1 MKTIKAICLTLLM
14 FVAPALQAQVIEIYS
29 NLYQGYEHIPNKY
42 YMYQIDS
49 LVYVPAQDWNIDF
62 QAINYYKDSLN
73 QIHAVAS
80 ITIGP
85 DAHLA
90 KAALG
95 YGLGN
100 IHILND
106 SVPTVTLTAG
116 STQDVDFLIS
126 DNTNPGS
133 IYVLTENKYFQG
145 SYYTR
150 QVQVQ
155 LPDSMKTWTSL
166 GKGVMTEN
174 FFFGTTSECEFF
186 VCDQDPAYFRIYQ
199 PFHNLMVSAGDG
211 NTYPFYMFDIFS
223 KDASEYLDFR
233 ILPASETGIE
243 GLVYFDAV
251 NSGYYMDNYGAD
263 VYVYHPKAFSSF
275 QDPYYWTY
283 NKVIYWQE
291 NGQPGQ
297 VQLAPFFYLN
307 GIGGFDYTQA
317 NDIITLT
324 FPGYVVPDHSISLQ
338 NVHVEIQD
346 TATFV
351 VADLALGADV
361 RNACAIVVP
370 QAVNVNRVA
379 NEMLNGW
386 VPYESVQSG
395 TITLPFNVDELGSS
409 ELQLVVAVIE
419 DDKVL
424 KVTSAPFTY
433 IKPVVDNSYVTVGT
447 ADYGYRAYWCD
458 MDSDGNYIPLWATG
472 LELQQSQERPGTYRI
487 RNWGDMP
494 IDFEFSIDYETCRV
508 TVPVQHVTNNESY
521 GEIYAATACDVYSGY
536 EDYISTYD
544 PEAGMATLLMAYFLP
559 NGSGFAPEY
568 EYIVLHFNET
578 SDSISN
584 TRMRQK
590 TNVVTKIRKQ
600 TPSRVARM
608 GKPVKMEL
616 MKQNNLKQENNDT
629 SSNRGLR
636 QHRPVRPESFAER
649 L

>member
-1 MKTIKAICLTLLM
+1 MKTIKAICLTLLI
-14 FVAPALQAQVIEIYS
+14 FVVSTVQAQVIEIYD
-29 NLYQGYEHIPNKY
+29 NQYGMVFKD
-42 YMYQIDS
+42 YMSSYDS
-49 LVYVPAQDWNIDF
+49 LVYVPAQDWNIEF
-62 QAINYYKDSLN
+62 QAINYYKDSEN

-90 KAALG
+90 KAAIG
-95 YGLGN
+95 RGLGN

-116 STQDVDFLIS
+116 STQDVDFMIS

-133 IYVLTENKYFQG
+133 IYVLTENKYFRG

-186 VCDQDPAYFRIYQ
+186 VCDQDPAHFRIYQ

-275 QDPYYWTY
+275 QAPNYWTY

-297 VQLAPFFYLN
+297 VQLAPYFYLD
-307 GIGGFDYTQA
+307 GIGGFDYTQE

-338 NVHVEIQD
+338 NVHVEFQD

-351 VADLALGADV
+351 VTDLALGADV

-447 ADYGYRAYWCD
+447 ADYGYKAFWGD
-458 MDSDGNYIPLWATG
+458 IDSDGNYIPLWATG

-487 RNWGDMP
+487 LNWGAGSN
-494 IDFEFSIDYETCRV
+494 FEFSINYETNEV
-508 TVPVQHVTNNESY
+508 TVPVQYVTAIEQ
-521 GEIYAATACDVYSGY
+521 GDVYVAPVSNVYAGY
-536 EDYISTYD
+536 ENERCIYD
-544 PEAGMATLLMAYFLP
+544 PETQTVDMHLAYYLP
-559 NGSGFAPEY
+559 DLGQGFAPDH
-568 EYIVLHFNET
+568 EYIILHIDEE

-600 TPSRVARM
+600 TPSHVARM